1 MKEQRPA
8 AGAGDKRLRV
18 SPAQIRA
25 RLAHRRATRPAS
37 TIRLPEILALSVGIL
52 LLLAAACAYFL
63 VLVPERARLVA
74 LENERAQ
81 LQAKLRASTEG
92 VERNE
97 STQASVGKIVTSLNE
112 FETTVLVARE
122 PQTTTAVIEEL
133 NEKTRRHNL
142 ARAQFSFS
150 HLDEFVPGQTNSQ
163 GSSNTRGNTAGNNA
177 AKRESVFPTIDI
189 SLTIEGQYGNLR
201 RFIRG
206 IEQSRRFIV
215 INGIQLEGVSDT
227 GSAARASLVSLRL
240 DMSAHFRRSG
250 AVATVSPGCR
260 VRVAP
265 AAKSVNRIRACM
277 WRIRSGFSGWLSTVR
292 TTFSR
297 PSGGCRFDAQKR
309 ASVSARYSGAN
320 HCRPQI

>member
-8 AGAGDKRLRV
+8 PGADDKRLRV

-25 RLAHRRATRPAS
+25 RLAHRRATRPAGA
-37 TIRLPEILALSVGIL
+37 IRLPELLALSVAIL
-52 LLLAAACAYFL
+52 LLLAAACAYFFL
-63 VLVPERARLVA
+63 LVPERARLVA

-81 LQAKLRASTEG
+81 LQAKLRTSTEG

-97 STQASVGKIVTSLNE
+97 STQASVGKIVTSLND

-133 NEKTRRHNL
+133 NDKTRRHSL

-150 HLDEFVPGQTNSQ
+150 HLDEFVPGQTNAQ
-163 GSSNTRGNTAGNNA
+163 RSSSTRGNAAANNA
-177 AKRESVFPTIDI
+177 SQRESVFPTIDI

-201 RFIRG
+201 RFIRD

-250 AVATVSPGCR
+250 AAVANGATSV
-260 VRVAP
+260 P
-265 AAKSVNRIRACM
+265 A
-277 WRIRSGFSGWLSTVR
+277 
-292 TTFSR
+292 TTS
-297 PSGGCRFDAQKR
+297 Q
-309 ASVSARYSGAN
+309 
-320 HCRPQI
+320 

>member
-1 MKEQRPA
+1 MKDPRPA
-8 AGAGDKRLRV
+8 GADAKRLKI

-25 RLAHRRATRPAS
+25 RLAERRAARPTS
-37 TIRLPEILALSVGIL
+37 TIRLPEIIALAVAIIL
-52 LLLAAACAYFL
+52 LLVAACAYFL
-63 VLVPERARLVA
+63 VLVPERSRLVA

-81 LQAKLRASTEG
+81 LQAKLRASSEG

-112 FETTVLVARE
+112 FETIVLVARE

-163 GSSNTRGNTAGNNA
+163 QSNSRSGGAAGNA
-177 AKRESVFPTIDI
+177 SKRESVFPTIDI

-201 RFIRG
+201 RFIRD
-206 IEQSRRFIV
+206 IEQSSRFIV

-227 GSAARASLVSLRL
+227 GSAARAALVSLRL

-250 AVATVSPGCR
+250 AAAANGATPASAAVS
-260 VRVAP
+260 
-265 AAKSVNRIRACM
+265 
-277 WRIRSGFSGWLSTVR
+277 
-292 TTFSR
+292 
-297 PSGGCRFDAQKR
+297 Q
-309 ASVSARYSGAN
+309 
-320 HCRPQI
+320 

>member
-37 TIRLPEILALSVGIL
+37 TIRLPEIIGLSVAIL

-63 VLVPERARLVA
+63 LLVPERARLVA

-112 FETTVLVARE
+112 FETTVLVARA

-133 NEKTRRHNL
+133 NDKTRRHSL

-150 HLDEFVPGQTNSQ
+150 HLDEFVPGQRNAQ
-163 GSSNTRGNTAGNNA
+163 RSSNTRGNSAANNA
-177 AKRESVFPTIDI
+177 SQRESVFPTIDI

-201 RFIRG
+201 RFIRD

-250 AVATVSPGCR
+250 AAVANGATSV
-260 VRVAP
+260 P
-265 AAKSVNRIRACM
+265 AATS
-277 WRIRSGFSGWLSTVR
+277 
-292 TTFSR
+292 
-297 PSGGCRFDAQKR
+297 Q
-309 ASVSARYSGAN
+309 
-320 HCRPQI
+320 